1 MKKKLLL
8 ISIAILGFAVQAQQL
23 NRPIGQ
29 YPGNPSE
36 YYGPTLVPDNT
47 YRNLALHRT
56 VYQSSSWDY
65 NLTSQLLT
73 DGLIDTKAPA
83 WLNVTT
89 PEGPLPPHKREACI
103 DGNEWT
109 CNILMG
115 GDTWLQYDWEG
126 MSIDIDEVEMV
137 CSMAYREEAPKGF
150 RLRLLTS
157 KDGKKWKVADE
168 WAGDSLP
175 GTASRRR
182 VHSDPNKNSGD
193 DLLPTRNIDHTFHI
207 KGKPFSHMRLE
218 WSPLALHTGL
228 SPN

>member
-1 MKKKLLL
+1 M
-8 ISIAILGFAVQAQQL
+8 ALGATAQVM

-29 YPGNPSE
+29 YPGNPGE
-36 YYGPTLVPDNT
+36 YYGPTLVANND

-56 VYQSSSWDY
+56 AYQSSSWDF

-73 DGLIDTKAPA
+73 DGIVDEAAPA

-126 MSIDIDEVEMV
+126 MSIDIDEV
-137 CSMAYREEAPKGF
+137 R
-150 RLRLLTS
+150 
-157 KDGKKWKVADE
+157 
-168 WAGDSLP
+168 
-175 GTASRRR
+175 
-182 VHSDPNKNSGD
+182 
-193 DLLPTRNIDHTFHI
+193 
-207 KGKPFSHMRLE
+207 
-218 WSPLALHTGL
+218 
-228 SPN
+228 